1 MKNES
6 LVGKERTRTKEKR
19 ESLVP
24 SSTHATFLT
33 MHAWGE
39 GVLMTL
45 CGNRNHFIHRE
56 ASSRAS
62 QPWPDTAYL
71 HGRTQILLSGPP
83 PRHPLLL
90 LFALPRSRQALANLA
105 AIQASQYLA
114 ERHRFFNLGFTA
126 ILKKVAA
133 ASRSLHGTGTESGA
147 CVRNPKN
154 RHFFLLQLSIKS
166 ARRQTPKSESDKSPQ
181 LTAAAAPPLTSQ
193 CDKMAE

>member
-1 MKNES
+1 MP
-6 LVGKERTRTKEKR
+6 
-19 ESLVP
+19 P
-24 SSTHATFLT
+24 ST
-33 MHAWGE
+33 
-39 GVLMTL
+39 
-45 CGNRNHFIHRE
+45 

-62 QPWPDTAYL
+62 QPNTAYL
-71 HGRTQILLSGPP
+71 HRQTDVDIP
-83 PRHPLLL
+83 PRHPLL

-105 AIQASQYLA
+105 AIPASQYLA

-154 RHFFLLQLSIKS
+154 RHHFLLQLSIKS
-166 ARRQTPKSESDKSPQ
+166 VRRQTPKSESDKSPQ